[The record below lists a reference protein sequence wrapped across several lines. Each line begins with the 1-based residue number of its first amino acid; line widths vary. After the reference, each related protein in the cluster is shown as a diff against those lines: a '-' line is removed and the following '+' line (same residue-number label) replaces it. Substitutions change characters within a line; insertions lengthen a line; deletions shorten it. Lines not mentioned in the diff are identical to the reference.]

1 MGIPYYVASLVRKH
15 KHIQTKCKE
24 VLEVDF
30 LGIDFNCFLHRY
42 LDPVNPVGSLVVAL
56 ERLLTDVVRAK
67 RVYIAFDG
75 LVPYAKMVQ
84 QRYRR
89 MRRPTEVSAF
99 DKHQI
104 SPGTPFM
111 KEIAKTLKF
120 LYPGYEISDT
130 LEPGEGEHKIFLRMQ
145 ELPAEERKSICIY
158 GLDADLVVIA
168 AAQSH
173 LGDIRILREIED
185 TTDFATIHIPSLMSV
200 LPVDKETFITM
211 SVMCFGNDFMPSLAM
226 FSLREDGYGRAVYY
240 ANRNDA
246 DKDELKILRKNA
258 KPTERR
264 ILSPDV
270 HALEARMGC
279 HLFDGVLDWEPV
291 CRAFWI
297 TYEWTRIYFTTS
309 RVPDWEWV
317 YPYPEAPLLTTLD
330 AYERPTEFVWEH
342 PTPTRT
348 VEDQLRFILP
358 AASLRKAG
366 LEPVYP
372 DELYDE
378 ATETRYPWRKRFVW
392 EADPYVSLPDGAL
405 TTVCEIHPVPVPAP
419 VSDLPVQTAPQGVR
433 ERAPRRS
440 SQEFPSGGSRGRGS
454 TRR

>member
-15 KHIQTKCKE
+15 KHIQTKLRDP
-24 VLEVDF
+24 LEVDF
-30 LGIDFNCFLHRY
+30 LGIDFNCFLHKY
-42 LDPVNPVGSLVVAL
+42 LDPENPVGSLVVAL

-89 MRRPTEVSAF
+89 MRRPTETPAF

-111 KEIAKTLKF
+111 REISKTLKF
-120 LYPGYEISDT
+120 LYPGYELSDT
-130 LEPGEGEHKIFLRMQ
+130 LEPGEGEHKIFLRLR
-145 ELPAEERKSICIY
+145 ELPADERKSICIY

-168 AAQSH
+168 AAQSD

-185 TTDFATIHIPSLMSV
+185 TTDFATIHIPSLMEA
-200 LPVDKETFITM
+200 LPVDKETFIKM

-240 ANRNDA
+240 ANRQDA
-246 DKDELKILRKNA
+246 DKDELKILRKHA
-258 KPTERR
+258 KDTERR
-264 ILSPDV
+264 ILASDS
-270 HALEARMGC
+270 HALEARMGV

-291 CRAFWI
+291 CRAFWT
-297 TYEWTRIYFTTS
+297 TYEWTYAYFTTS
-309 RVPDWEWV
+309 KVPDWEWV
-317 YPYPEAPLLTTLD
+317 YPYPEAPLLTTLEG
-330 AYERPTEFVWEH
+330 YERPTEFVWEH

-358 AASLRKAG
+358 AESLRKAG
-366 LEPVYP
+366 LTPVYP

-378 ATETRYPWRKRFVW
+378 ETETRYPWRKRFVW
-392 EADPYVSLPDGAL
+392 EADPYVSLPDGPL
-405 TTVCEIHPVPVPAP
+405 TTVREIHPVPAP
-419 VSDLPVQTAPQGVR
+419 VPVEDPTTA
-433 ERAPRRS
+433 APPPAEGRS
-440 SQEFPSGGSRGRGS
+440 SRPPASRGFPRGGSRGRGGV
-454 TRR
+454 RH